1 LIPVE
6 DKSEV
11 HNVLS
16 PAILKI
22 ALIEELLTTSNA
34 AYINLSGVPFE
45 MRDWCEFF
53 SRFDNFR

>member
-6 DKSEV
+6 AKSEV

-22 ALIEELLTTSNA
+22 ALIEELLTTSNG
-34 AYINLSGVPFE
+34 AYKSVRRAI
-45 MRDWCEFF
+45 
-53 SRFDNFR
+53 